1 MVSDSID
8 PDRMARDIEAIAG
21 FTEEDPRVGYSRP
34 TFSPSWRRAR
44 DYVIGQAAVTGFK
57 TRVDA
62 AGNVHAR
69 NPLRGWSERVWLCGS
84 HIDSVPTGGKYD
96 GVVGVVVALE
106 VIRSAP
112 EAPVELI
119 VFAEEEGTTFNLG
132 MIGSR
137 AWAGGLG
144 PAELRE
150 LRNAKGEDFFSAAA
164 AHGAALDRLAEEKLR
179 PGAYLGLIETHVEQG
194 PGLWKSGTAAAI
206 VTAIAGR
213 RQYACTLTGETNHAG
228 ATRMTDRRDALAG
241 AAQIVTSLETL
252 GRELDRED
260 GQTVLT
266 VGRLD
271 VEPNAVNV
279 IPGRAHFS
287 IDVRARS
294 EETLDGADARL
305 REMLGDIAAERGL
318 ELQVSCT
325 ESIAPVPLDPAVCA
339 RLRNAAA
346 RLGLDVPD
354 TTSGALHDTA
364 ILAPLLPAA
373 MLFVASRDG
382 ISHNPG
388 EYSRI
393 EDIACAARI
402 VAEAVCA

>member
-1 MVSDSID
+1 MGGR
-8 PDRMARDIEAIAG
+8 PGARRASRAAEREGRG
-21 FTEEDPRVGYSRP
+21 FLFRG
-34 TFSPSWRRAR
+34 RRAR
-44 DYVIGQAAVTGFK
+44 
-57 TRVDA
+57 
-62 AGNVHAR
+62 
-69 NPLRGWSERVWLCGS
+69 
-84 HIDSVPTGGKYD
+84 
-96 GVVGVVVALE
+96 
-106 VIRSAP
+106 
-112 EAPVELI
+112 
-119 VFAEEEGTTFNLG
+119 
-132 MIGSR
+132 
-137 AWAGGLG
+137 
-144 PAELRE
+144 
-150 LRNAKGEDFFSAAA
+150 
-164 AHGAALDRLAEEKLR
+164 AALDRLAEEKLR

-279 IPGRAHFS
+279 IPGRARFS

-346 RLGLDVPD
+346 RLGSTYPTLRAGPCMTRQSSRRFSPPRCSLSRAGTASA
-354 TTSGALHDTA
+354 TTRGSTA
-364 ILAPLLPAA
+364 GSRTSRAQLGSSQRRCARERAAAPLGSSGFTRGPRGPERDEPGGVRGGLRAAVRRLPVDRRADLGA
-373 MLFVASRDG
+373 SSVPVARHSPLRAHIDRRAYRGSRAGRPHFRASR
-382 ISHNPG
+382 PG
-388 EYSRI
+388 GPPCPGRQTLP
-393 EDIACAARI
+393 RFPG
-402 VAEAVCA
+402 